1 VAKYEVFI
9 KPSAAKELEEVGT
22 KKDRQRI
29 VAHIREL
36 TENPRPPGF
45 QKLSGTDK
53 YRIRCGNYR
62 IVYSI
67 NDDELSVQVVKIGH
81 RREVYR

>member
-1 VAKYEVFI
+1 MAKYEVFI
-9 KPSAAKELEEVGT
+9 KPSAVKELEGVGI

-45 QKLSGTDK
+45 QKLSGTGK
-53 YRIRCGNYR
+53 YRIRRGSYR
-62 IVYSI
+62 ILYSI
-67 NDDELSVQVVKIGH
+67 NDDELSVRVIKIGH
-81 RREVYR
+81 RKEVYR

>member
-1 VAKYEVFI
+1 MAKYEVFI
-9 KPSAAKELEEVGT
+9 KPSAAKELERVGT

-45 QKLSGTDK
+45 QKLSGSDK

-62 IVYSI
+62 IAYWI
-67 NDDELSVQVVKIGH
+67 NDDQLIVQVVKIGH
-81 RREVYR
+81 RREIHR

>member
-1 VAKYEVFI
+1 MAKYDVFI

-29 VAHIREL
+29 VANIRDL
-36 TENPRPPGF
+36 TENPRPPGV
-45 QKLSGTDK
+45 QKLSGSDK

-62 IVYSI
+62 IVFSI
-67 NDDELSVQVVKIGH
+67 CDDDLSVQVVKIGH
-81 RREVYR
+81 RREIYR

>member
-9 KPSAAKELEEVGT
+9 KPSAAKELEEVGK

-29 VAHIREL
+29 VAHIQEL
-36 TENPRPPGF
+36 TENPHPTGS
-45 QKLSGTDK
+45 QKLSGADK

-67 NDDELSVQVVKIGH
+67 NDDERLVQVVKIGH

>member
-9 KPSAAKELEEVGT
+9 KPSAAKELEGVGT

-36 TENPRPPGF
+36 TETPRLPGSR
-45 QKLSGTDK
+45 KLSGSGK
-53 YRIRCGNYR
+53 YRLRCGNDR
-62 IVYSI
+62 IVYSF
-67 NDDELSVQVVKIGH
+67 DDDQLLVQVVKIGH